1 MEQPNESQKRKIDE
15 TAAEAPKV
23 EATGEPSAKKAK
35 VETEEITPAK
45 IKKQIEYYFSDSNY
59 RRDKWLQEEA
69 AKNPEGFIEIAKIAA
84 FPRLQAMTT
93 DLNVVVELMR
103 SSDRLTVSE
112 DGLLVKR
119 SQPLPA
125 VDNSH
130 LKTVFVKGLPEDAT
144 IDSVEAVFSQFGA
157 VARIIIFRERET
169 KKAKGE
175 ACVEF
180 ETEEGSKAA
189 AAAAKLDLDGR
200 EISITPKKEHKEKA
214 ARDHK
219 EKRDKREKTEEEL
232 QQEAEAAEERK
243 KAKEERIERMK
254 GTVLHVTFTGE
265 EGQEF
270 SSDFNKWDV
279 KALFEEIVST
289 ENIRFVD
296 FAAKNAWVRMTSPEP
311 AQKALA
317 ELTANPKE
325 VKGVKFTNVRLLE
338 GDEEMEYIDKVM
350 QEGDRKA
357 SRGGR
362 GGGRGD
368 AVVEAD
374 VADVAAGAETR
385 ASLLRRG
392 SPSARFSGCHASP
405 VNGGGSVRP
414 DKMALGG
421 RVGDTRV
428 TDG

>member
-1 MEQPNESQKRKIDE
+1 MYILTRAFVSLCLSGQ
-15 TAAEAPKV
+15 
-23 EATGEPSAKKAK
+23 
-35 VETEEITPAK
+35 
-45 IKKQIEYYFSDSNY
+45 
-59 RRDKWLQEEA
+59 LQ
-69 AKNPEGFIEIAKIAA
+69 
-84 FPRLQAMTT
+84 
-93 DLNVVVELMR
+93 
-103 SSDRLTVSE
+103 
-112 DGLLVKR
+112 
-119 SQPLPA
+119 
-125 VDNSH
+125 
-130 LKTVFVKGLPEDAT
+130 KGLPEDAT

-311 AQKALA
+311 AQKVHLHPLALA
-317 ELTANPKE
+317 PWHACAWFYVYARSP
-325 VKGVKFTNVRLLE
+325 
-338 GDEEMEYIDKVM
+338 II
-350 QEGDRKA
+350 
-357 SRGGR
+357 
-362 GGGRGD
+362 
-368 AVVEAD
+368 
-374 VADVAAGAETR
+374 VAH
-385 ASLLRRG
+385 L
-392 SPSARFSGCHASP
+392 
-405 VNGGGSVRP
+405 
-414 DKMALGG
+414 
-421 RVGDTRV
+421 
-428 TDG
+428 